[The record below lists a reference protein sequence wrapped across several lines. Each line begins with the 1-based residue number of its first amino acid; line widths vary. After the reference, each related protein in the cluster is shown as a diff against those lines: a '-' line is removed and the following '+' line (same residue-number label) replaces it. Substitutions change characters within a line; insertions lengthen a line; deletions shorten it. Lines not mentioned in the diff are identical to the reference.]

1 MPASI
6 KTVLIGI
13 FVIVAA
19 AIVVSMLLYIHPKVG
34 DNGKTF
40 RIRFTDVDKIDVG
53 TRVTYAGHPVGEVVS
68 IKELPEARTSRLNY
82 EGDVYVYELEVKVD
96 SGVDVFN
103 TDEVTVRTSGL
114 LGEKNIEINPMPP
127 KPGQPLFKVE
137 NQVLYAIPVATVEGT
152 LKAFSELTKKV
163 EGTLSSIKII
173 IDDIK
178 KEEIVKDVSKI
189 TKNLVDI
196 THALNHPEKWTAT
209 IDNITALSD
218 KALHSWGTVDDAL
231 NNFYAVSDKANRSWP
246 KVDHVL
252 DQINTA
258 AVNAKD
264 FTNAAKQIVD
274 YTKSGKGTLG
284 RLFIG
289 NDLYLQLKSIFHK
302 GENLMSDINQF
313 GLLFQ
318 TNKRWQRLEA
328 QRRQLV
334 QTLSNPNEFTNYF
347 NNEMENISA
356 NLSSVSS
363 ILGESQYNDPRSLMY
378 NPNFTFQF
386 SELMRNVGNMEET
399 IKLYNE
405 QLANMD

>member
-19 AIVVSMLLYIHPKVG
+19 AIVVSMLLYIHPTVG
-34 DNGKTF
+34 DNGKTL

-53 TRVTYAGHPVGEVVS
+53 TRVTYAGHPVGEVIS

-82 EGDVYVYELEVKVD
+82 EGDVYVYEIEAKVD

-103 TDEVTVRTSGL
+103 TDEVTARTSGL
-114 LGEKNIEINPMPP
+114 LGEKNIEIMPMPP

-137 NQVLYAIPVATVEGT
+137 NQVLYAVPVGTVEST
-152 LKAFSELTKKV
+152 LKSFSELTKKI
-163 EGTLSSIKII
+163 EKTLDSIQTVIE
-173 IDDIK
+173 DIK
-178 KEEIVKDVSKI
+178 KEEIVPDVGKI

-196 THALNHPEKWTAT
+196 THALNRPEKWTEA
-209 IDNITALSD
+209 IDNLTTLSN
-218 KALHSWGTVDDAL
+218 KAVHSWDTVDNTLKNAYAL
-231 NNFYAVSDKANRSWP
+231 TDKANRSWP
-246 KVDHVL
+246 KVDHAL
-252 DQINTA
+252 DQFNIAAGNT
-258 AVNAKD
+258 KD
-264 FTNAAKQIVD
+264 FTHSAKQIID
-274 YTKSGKGTLG
+274 YTKSGKGSLG
-284 RLFIG
+284 RLFMG
-289 NDLYLQLKSIFHK
+289 NDLYLQVKSVLHK
-302 GENLMSDINQF
+302 GDNLMSDINQF

-334 QTLSNPNEFTNYF
+334 QTLSDPNQFTNYF
-347 NNEMENISA
+347 NNEMDNISA
-356 NLSSVSS
+356 NISSVSM
-363 ILGESQYNDPRSLMY
+363 ILNESQYNDPRSLFY
-378 NPNFTFQF
+378 NPDFTYRF

-405 QLANMD
+405 QLANVD

>member
-19 AIVVSMLLYIHPKVG
+19 VVLVSMLLYIHPTVG
-34 DNGKTF
+34 DNAKTL
-40 RIRFTDVDKIDVG
+40 RIRFTDVDKIDIG

-82 EGDVYVYELEVKVD
+82 EGDVYVYEIEAKVD

-114 LGEKNIEINPMPP
+114 LGEKNVEINPMPP

-137 NQVLYAIPVATVEGT
+137 NQVLYAIPVGTVEST
-152 LKAFSELTKKV
+152 LKSFSELTKKI
-163 EGTLSSIKII
+163 EDTLKSIQVV

-178 KEEIVKDVSKI
+178 KEEIVEDVSKI

-196 THALNHPEKWTAT
+196 THALNRPDKLTEM
-209 IDNITALSD
+209 IDNMTTLSD
-218 KALHSWGTVDDAL
+218 RALHSWDTVDNTL
-231 NNFYAVSDKANRSWP
+231 NNAYAISDNAYRSWP
-246 KVDHVL
+246 KVDRAL
-252 DQINTA
+252 DQFNAAADNT
-258 AVNAKD
+258 KE
-264 FTNAAKQIVD
+264 FTNSAKQIID
-274 YTKSGKGTLG
+274 YTKSGKGSMG
-284 RLFIG
+284 RLFMG
-289 NDLYLQLKSIFHK
+289 SDLYLQVKSILHK
-302 GENLMSDINQF
+302 GENLMGDINQF

-328 QRRQLV
+328 QRRNLV
-334 QTLSNPNEFTNYF
+334 QTLSDPNQFTNYF
-347 NNEMENISA
+347 NNEMDNISS
-356 NLSSVSS
+356 NLSSVSM
-363 ILGESQYNDPRSLMY
+363 ILNNSQYSDPRSLY
-378 NPNFTFQF
+378 FNPNFTLQF
-386 SELMRNVGNMEET
+386 SELMKNVANMEET